1 MKEKQH
7 SINLTS
13 DDSKLHMTSDKDN
26 TGPYEFLFW
35 VLWVNQPWFKFI
47 FFTENVQ
54 FIHFEIIYSQK
65 NSVE

>member
-1 MKEKQH
+1 
-7 SINLTS
+7 
-13 DDSKLHMTSDKDN
+13 MTSDKDN